1 MVESV
6 QISSYTSRVARELR
20 PQCRLSFFGTF
31 LAVLALIFSDLK
43 NTYSYVCFFLL
54 LHPCCFRASGI
65 LRGLHTSCMGSRSN
79 AVNVFAWN
87 VVSDDTIRSLT
98 LYLSIHF
105 YAMILKSILSSL
117 NCYEPNYTF
126 NICHFVDYPRDI
138 HFQTHARYDTCLPR
152 RFTLENE
159 VNVVIYVFFVFRYQ
173 VLNISN

>member
-1 MVESV
+1 MIESV

-105 YAMILKSILSSL
+105 YAMICVASSRKIVFYDLYSIFLFIFMTRFAKEMFL
-117 NCYEPNYTF
+117 HFCYRFPPLWNC
-126 NICHFVDYPRDI
+126 
-138 HFQTHARYDTCLPR
+138 CLQQ
-152 RFTLENE
+152 N
-159 VNVVIYVFFVFRYQ
+159 Q
-173 VLNISN
+173 QQQQ